1 MVPAPD
7 HGRWEVAQHTILVAV
22 QILLAGALF
31 ALVLVLAERHNRRL
45 DLTPTQS
52 YVLSPEA
59 ERIAKHL
66 TVPVQI
72 IAFYNSQEQ
81 GQRRQMDDVLSLFAQ
96 ASPRITYRLADLDRS
111 PALAQQYGVSSFN
124 SGVVEA
130 AGRRRPVR
138 AVDEPE
144 IVNALIRL
152 TRTEPRT
159 LCFTI
164 GHGEH
169 SPRDATDRRGLSEV
183 AKALEAEGFGI
194 HSMDSI
200 PADGVPADCTVVVV
214 AGPSKD
220 LLPGEADAL
229 SRFVRGGGGVMLM
242 LDPGAPRSVVDLAA
256 AHGVRAGDDV
266 LVDERNRFLGADS
279 FMPRV
284 PIFDEGTFGKR
295 LDTAAVLPLA
305 RTVTPAPE
313 PPAGVRVLLLALTS
327 DDSWAHVDGN
337 GPPTGPV
344 AFDRSRDKPGPL
356 PVAVLSLTPSQAA
369 PLPGDTGETAGV
381 SGGRMIV
388 FGDSDFPSNLY
399 LNLLGNKDLFMS
411 SVAVLAEDPELVAV
425 RRKGAPRSSLSPI
438 SLTAFQG
445 KMIFW
450 TAVIAVPGFSLLLG
464 GLVTWRRRRR
474 ATA

>member
-1 MVPAPD
+1 MEPAPD
-7 HGRWEVAQHTILVAV
+7 RGRLELSQQAILAAV

-31 ALVLVLAERHNRRL
+31 GLLLVLAERHNHRL

-59 ERIAKHL
+59 ERVAAHL

-81 GQRRQMDDVLSLFAQ
+81 GQRRQMDDLLGLFAQ

-111 PALAQQYGVSSFN
+111 PALAQHYGVSSFN

-130 AGRRRPVR
+130 AGQRRPIR
-138 AVDEPE
+138 AVDEQE
-144 IVNALIRL
+144 VVNALIRL
-152 TRTEPRT
+152 TRKDPRT
-159 LCFTI
+159 LCFTT

-169 SPRDATDRRGLSEV
+169 SPRDAADRRGLSEV

-194 HSMDSI
+194 RTIDSI
-200 PADGVPADCTVVVV
+200 PADGVPAECTVVVV

-220 LLPGEADAL
+220 LLPGEAEAL
-229 SRFVRGGGGVMLM
+229 SRFVRGGGRVLLM
-242 LDPGAPRSVVDLAA
+242 VDPGAPRSVVELAA
-256 AHGVRAGDDV
+256 AHGVRVGDDV

-313 PPAGVRVLLLALTS
+313 TPSGVRVLLLALTS
-327 DDSWAHVDGN
+327 DDSWAHVDGG

-344 AFDRSRDKPGPL
+344 AFDRTRDKPGPL
-356 PVAVLSLTPSQAA
+356 PVAALAVESTPSSNGAEDAA
-369 PLPGDTGETAGV
+369 GA
-381 SGGRMIV
+381 SSGRMIV

-411 SVAVLAEDPELVAV
+411 SVAVLAEDPDLVAV
-425 RRKGAPRSSLSPI
+425 RRKGTPRSSLSPI
-438 SLTAFQG
+438 ALTAAQG
-445 KMIFW
+445 KAIFW
-450 TAVIAVPGFSLLLG
+450 TVVVAVPGLSLLLG